1 MICLGAGMVSVTIV
15 CAIWLIELLFI
26 LIKKPYTIGLW
37 KRPVANKAL
46 GIVICVLY
54 AGASLT
60 DPKSAINT
68 YIPLVVLGVLMIT
81 LTYSSITVVKD
92 IK

>member
-1 MICLGAGMVSVTIV
+1 MISVTIV
-15 CAIWLIELLFI
+15 CGIWLIELLFI
-26 LIKKPYTIGLW
+26 LIKKPYAIGLW
-37 KRPVANKAL
+37 KRPAANKAL

-60 DPKSAINT
+60 GPKSEMNT
-68 YIPLVVLGVLMIT
+68 YIPLAVLGVLMVT

>member
-1 MICLGAGMVSVTIV
+1 MVIV
-15 CAIWLIELLFI
+15 CAIWLTELLFI
-26 LIKKPYTIGLW
+26 LIKKPYAIGLW
-37 KRPVANKAL
+37 KRPAANKAL

-60 DPKSAINT
+60 DPKSVINT
-68 YIPLVVLGVLMIT
+68 YIPLAVLGVLMIT